1 MNLKTPNKIRII
13 GSVGSGK
20 TTLARELSSILNI
33 PYYELDNVV
42 WMRDQS
48 GDIKRTD
55 AERDSYL
62 KSIIFSRTWI
72 IEGVHNET
80 WVSASFH
87 QADLIIFL
95 DPRYSVRTY
104 RIMKRFFLQKLRV
117 EKSNYKPTV
126 KIFLNM
132 FKWNRYFEEKGKPN
146 FLHFYGKYR
155 NKLLVIS
162 TNREAAYCLDRFRRN
177 TQDLC
182 RLSPK

>member
-1 MNLKTPNKIRII
+1 MNSKYPNKIRII

-42 WMRDQS
+42 WKRDQS
-48 GDIKRTD
+48 GDVRRTD
-55 AERDSYL
+55 AERDHYL
-62 KSIIFSRTWI
+62 KSIIASGTWI
-72 IEGVHNET
+72 IEGVHSEK

-104 RIMKRFFLQKLRV
+104 RIMKRFFLQKLRA
-117 EKSNYKPTV
+117 EKSNYKPTM

-146 FLHFYGKYR
+146 FNQSYGKYR

-162 TNREAAYCLDRFRRN
+162 TDRETADCLDRFRRN
-177 TQDLC
+177 IIRQEMS
-182 RLSPK
+182 R